1 MTARATMARERGPGE
16 AAEHEKSRRWWRLIY
31 TSMGTGAVSGALV
44 AFAILGGG
52 ETGGETLPMW
62 IAVTL
67 SAGWLVLMGYGAYYY
82 ETQVDELERNANYY
96 GYAVGGGL
104 ILILYPVWYAF
115 WWAGALPEPSHEVL
129 MGTMLAAALA
139 GYFWKKYR

>member
-1 MTARATMARERGPGE
+1 MAREQGPGE
-16 AAEHEKSRRWWRLIY
+16 AAEHAKSRRWWRLIY
-31 TSMGTGAVSGALV
+31 TSMALGAVSGALV
-44 AFAILGGG
+44 AFAILGDGDF
-52 ETGGETLPMW
+52 GGETLPMW
-62 IAVTL
+62 IAATL

-82 ETQVDELERNANYY
+82 ETEVDELERNANYY